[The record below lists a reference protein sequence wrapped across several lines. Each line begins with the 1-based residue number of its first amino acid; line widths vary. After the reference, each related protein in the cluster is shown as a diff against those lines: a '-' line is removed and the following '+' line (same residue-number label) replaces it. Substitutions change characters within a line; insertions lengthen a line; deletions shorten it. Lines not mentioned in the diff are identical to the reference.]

1 MTSTACTLASD
12 HDTSAVLRGR
22 MGRGVRRLVVGHAL
36 VAAALLS
43 SACAS
48 LGGLGALVQAP
59 TFSEARDQPAEITL
73 QPPSASR
80 PLGGAV
86 IRLWTEIGNPNAFGL
101 SLGTLDGTIYL
112 DGRRAATAVF
122 PLGLRLAARDR
133 TVVPIDLAIG
143 FADVPALADVV
154 RRAARREVVG
164 YRLEGTIGVDAGALG
179 QPTFGPMTLMRGD
192 LR

>member
-1 MTSTACTLASD
+1 MATD
-12 HDTSAVLRGR
+12 HDTSVALRSRKDGS
-22 MGRGVRRLVVGHAL
+22 GRRLVLECTL

-80 PLGGAV
+80 PLGGAA
-86 IRLWTEIGNPNAFGL
+86 IRLWTEVGNPNAFGL
-101 SLGTLDGTIYL
+101 SLGTLESTFYL

-122 PLGLRLAARDR
+122 PLGLRLAARER
-133 TVVPIDLAIG
+133 TVVPIDLAVG

>member
-1 MTSTACTLASD
+1 MCRV
-12 HDTSAVLRGR
+12 VLGR
-22 MGRGVRRLVVGHAL
+22 TL
-36 VAAALLS
+36 VAAVLLS

-59 TFSEARDQPAEITL
+59 TFSEARDRPAEVTL

-86 IRLWTEIGNPNAFGL
+86 IRLWTEVGNPNAFGL
-101 SLGTLDGTIYL
+101 SLGMLEGTFYL
-112 DGRRAATAVF
+112 DGRRAASADF
-122 PLGLRLAARDR
+122 PLGLRLVARER
-133 TVVPIDLAIG
+133 TVVPIDLTIG
-143 FADVPALADVV
+143 FADVPGLADVV
-154 RRAARREVVG
+154 RRAARRDVVG
-164 YRLEGTIGVDAGALG
+164 YRLDGTIGVDAGALG